1 MDRSIKLNSSKW
13 CDIVFEGK
21 NKKYGAYALRQSSSK
36 RHLVAFGIVIIF
48 VGIVAAIPAFMKAVN
63 KADTFAVTVDGPFII
78 DHFPTELE
86 KEEPIVDPI
95 ISTPPPVKIRAT
107 EMFTPPVVKPDAEV
121 DEAKELKSQ
130 ETLHDTRA
138 TIGTETI
145 GDSFDPDAVD
155 PGTLLRN
162 EQITGTPTQIQ
173 EEKPVHHVEQMPQ
186 YPGGEMELMKYLS
199 SNIKYPTMAAEQG
212 IEGRVVLQFVVGKDG
227 RISDVKVVRT
237 LDPSCDREAVR
248 VVNSMQKWIP
258 GMQNGRN
265 VPVYFTLPVL
275 FKLQR

>member
-1 MDRSIKLNSSKW
+1 MARNIKLNSSNW

-36 RHLVAFGIVIIF
+36 RHLIAFAIVLLF
-48 VGIVAAIPAFMKAVN
+48 VGIVAAIPALMKAVN
-63 KADTFAVTVDGPFII
+63 KNNDYTGTVDGPFII
-78 DHFPTELE
+78 DYFPTEPE
-86 KEEPIVDPI
+86 KEEPIVDPV
-95 ISTPPPVKIRAT
+95 ISTPPPVKVRAT

-130 ETLHDTRA
+130 ETLHDTKA
-138 TIGTETI
+138 AIGTITI
-145 GDSFDPDAVD
+145 EGSTDADAVD
-155 PGTLLRN
+155 PSTLLQN
-162 EQITGTPTQIQ
+162 QQITGTSTQQQ
-173 EEKPVHHVEQMPQ
+173 EEKPEHHVEQMPQ

-237 LDPSCDREAVR
+237 LDPACDKEAVR
-248 VVNSMQKWIP
+248 VVKSMQKWIP